1 MPSVRVFV
9 YTNDRLNDIGIETKE
24 KMVIDESTKK
34 SFLLLFYSTSRV
46 KNWLK
51 LDITSPSSM
60 TAFAR
65 PSLLDNR
72 YAVIAETSA
81 YTYDDDLV
89 DYAEF
94 LR

>member
-1 MPSVRVFV
+1 
-9 YTNDRLNDIGIETKE
+9 
-24 KMVIDESTKK
+24 
-34 SFLLLFYSTSRV
+34 
-46 KNWLK
+46 
-51 LDITSPSSM
+51 M
-60 TAFAR
+60 TAFDR

>member
-1 MPSVRVFV
+1 
-9 YTNDRLNDIGIETKE
+9 
-24 KMVIDESTKK
+24 
-34 SFLLLFYSTSRV
+34 
-46 KNWLK
+46 
-51 LDITSPSSM
+51 M